1 VGCLIQLTIGKS
13 GKKGHGNLYLLK
25 LNSQKQ
31 QNRKEITMSERDY
44 NKQVV
49 KRERIRSTTLIVG
62 VDVGNAFNAVGFMNK
77 EGKVLGNCA
86 KLYNNREGFEQF
98 VKMTEGLKK
107 KYRLRDVLIG
117 MEPTGHYWRKLAYF
131 AKEQGYEVRFIRT
144 TALKHHREIDESS
157 SAKSDKRDALTI
169 ANITREGK
177 YIDTVIED
185 GVVRQLR
192 TLSKVRERLIR
203 YSVGA
208 KNALHAAL
216 DDYFPELHK
225 IFWSMNSRTL
235 WAILDRCPFPE
246 DVILMRRSEI
256 RELIARSAR
265 KKAGAA
271 DKAKALQEAAKESIG
286 VKGLGIA
293 DRYRVK
299 VCLEEVKRLVLKLK
313 DIDYQMKH
321 ILKELPVSEYLL
333 SIPGIGAVSAAVFL
347 GELGDPTHFHN
358 ARQIVKY
365 AGYDPQESD
374 SGSWVS
380 RKFISKKG
388 RWLMRKCLFF
398 MSMRVVMLSKYF
410 QDYYQRK
417 LEIKNRV
424 GQQPK
429 RKEILCAV
437 AIKLIKVIFAL
448 LRDKRIFEDGGRA
461 IAAHA

>member
-1 VGCLIQLTIGKS
+1 
-13 GKKGHGNLYLLK
+13 
-25 LNSQKQ
+25 
-31 QNRKEITMSERDY
+31 MSEKDY
-44 NKQVV
+44 NRQAV
-49 KRERIRSTTLIVG
+49 KRERISRETLVIG
-62 VDVGNAFNAVGFMNK
+62 VDVGNAWNAVGFMNK
-77 EGKVLGNCA
+77 EGNVLGSCA
-86 KLYNNREGFEQF
+86 KLYNSLEGFEQF
-98 VKMTEGLKK
+98 IKMTEGCKAK
-107 KYRLRDVLIG
+107 HGMNSVLIG

-131 AKEQGYEVRFIRT
+131 AKDQGYEVRFVRT

-157 SAKSDKRDALTI
+157 SAKSDKRDALTV

-192 TLSKVRERLIR
+192 TLSKVRERLLR

-216 DDYFPELHK
+216 DDYFPELHE
-225 IFWSMNSRTL
+225 IFWSMNSRSL
-235 WAILDRCPFPE
+235 WAILNLCPFPE
-246 DVILMRRSEI
+246 DVVSMKVSTL

-271 DKAKALQEAAKESIG
+271 RKAKALYEAAKKSIG
-286 VKGLGIA
+286 VKRIGSA

-299 VCLEEVKRLVLKLK
+299 ICLEEVKRTVLMLK
-313 DIDYQMKH
+313 DIDRQMKST
-321 ILKELPVSEYLL
+321 LKEIPSSEYLL
-333 SIPGIGAVSAAVFL
+333 SIPGIGPLSAAIFF
-347 GELGDPTHFHN
+347 GELGDPAYFQN

-374 SGSWVS
+374 SGYRIS

-388 RWLMRKCLFF
+388 RWLLRKCLFF
-398 MSMRVVMLSKYF
+398 MSMRVIVLTNYF
-410 QDYYQRK
+410 QKYYQRK
-417 LEIKNRV
+417 LQTKNRV
-424 GQQPK
+424 GQLPR

-448 LRDKRIFEDGGRA
+448 LRDKRRFRDTVN
-461 IAAHA
+461 IAA

>member
-1 VGCLIQLTIGKS
+1 
-13 GKKGHGNLYLLK
+13 
-25 LNSQKQ
+25 
-31 QNRKEITMSERDY
+31 MSERDY
-44 NKQVV
+44 NRQVE
-49 KRERIRSTTLIVG
+49 KRQRISGTTLVVG
-62 VDVGNAFNAVGFMNK
+62 VDVGNVFNAVGFMNK
-77 EGKVLGNCA
+77 EGKVLSSCA
-86 KLYNNREGFEQF
+86 KLYNSREGFEQF
-98 VKMTEGLKK
+98 VEMTEGLKT
-107 KYRLRDVLIG
+107 KYGLKDVLIG

-157 SAKSDKRDALTI
+157 SAKSDRRDALTI

-185 GVVRQLR
+185 GAVRQLR
-192 TLSKVRERLIR
+192 TLAKTRERVLR
-203 YSVGA
+203 YSVSA

-216 DDYFPELHK
+216 DDYFPELHE
-225 IFWSMNSRTL
+225 IFWAMGSRSL
-235 WAILDRCPFPE
+235 WAILEQCPFPD
-246 DVILMRRSEI
+246 DVVVMKISSLQ
-256 RELIARSAR
+256 ELIARSSR

-271 DKAKALQEAAKESIG
+271 QKARALYQAAQKSIG
-286 VKGLGIA
+286 LKSIGSA
-293 DRYRVK
+293 DRFRITI
-299 VCLEEVKRLVLKLK
+299 CLEEVKRTVLMLK
-313 DIDYQMKH
+313 DIDRQMKKV
-321 ILKELPVSEYLL
+321 LMEMPSAPYLL
-333 SIPGIGAVSAAVFL
+333 SIPGIGPLSVAVFL
-347 GELGDPTHFHN
+347 GELGNPAYFHN

-388 RWLMRKCLFF
+388 RWLMRKYLFF
-398 MSMRVVMLSKYF
+398 MSMRVVVLSKYF

-417 LEIKNRV
+417 LETKNRV

-448 LRDKRIFEDGGRA
+448 LRDQRMFVDGVRA
-461 IAAHA
+461 MTAHA

>member
-1 VGCLIQLTIGKS
+1 MNSSAYYKEE
-13 GKKGHGNLYLLK
+13 GKKTWQLQSVKVEFWRINFR
-25 LNSQKQ
+25 QKG
-31 QNRKEITMSERDY
+31 EITMSEKDY
-44 NKQVV
+44 NNQVV
-49 KRERIRSTTLIVG
+49 KRQRIRSTTLVVG

-77 EGKVLGNCA
+77 EGKVLGSCA

-98 VKMTEGLKK
+98 VNMTEELKT
-107 KYRLRDVLIG
+107 KYRLKDVLIG

-131 AKEQGYEVRFIRT
+131 ARERGYEVRFIRT

-157 SAKSDKRDALTI
+157 SAKNDQRDALTI

-185 GVVRQLR
+185 GTMRQLR
-192 TLSKVRERLIR
+192 TLSKTRERLLR
-203 YSVGA
+203 YSVSA

-216 DDYFPELHK
+216 DDYFPELHE
-225 IFWSMNSRTL
+225 IFRSMGTRSP
-235 WAILDRCPFPE
+235 WAILERCPFPA
-246 DVILMRRSEI
+246 DVVLMKVAFLQ
-256 RELIARSAR
+256 ELIAKSAR
-265 KKAGAA
+265 KKAGSAQKARALCQAA
-271 DKAKALQEAAKESIG
+271 QKSIG
-286 VKGLGIA
+286 LKSVGSA
-293 DRYRVK
+293 DRFRIK
-299 VCLEEVKRLVLKLK
+299 ICLEEVKGTVLMLK
-313 DIDYQMKH
+313 DIDRQMKKV
-321 ILKELPVSEYLL
+321 LMEMPSAPYLL
-333 SIPGIGAVSAAVFL
+333 SIPGVGPLSAAVFL
-347 GELGDPTHFHN
+347 GELGDPTYFRN

-388 RWLMRKCLFF
+388 RWLMRKYLFF
-398 MSMRVVMLSKYF
+398 MSMRVVVLSKYF

-417 LEIKNRV
+417 LETKNRV

-448 LRDKRIFEDGGRA
+448 LRDKRKFDDGVRA